1 MYTPISDKLPSQV
14 GLNRKLIKQQT
25 NKQKNQSKQPMP
37 GTPDCALL
45 QECVGNCPVSKNL
58 HFSLL
63 NDRIE
68 DKNQLL
74 KVGYGSNGGLMSEM
88 VHGRM
93 DDILVAGK
101 SMGKFSIKLL
111 PDLWSLK
118 H

>member
-1 MYTPISDKLPSQV
+1 M
-14 GLNRKLIKQQT
+14 
-25 NKQKNQSKQPMP
+25 
-37 GTPDCALL
+37 
-45 QECVGNCPVSKNL
+45 GNCPVSKNL

-63 NDRIE
+63 NDRID

-101 SMGKFSIKLL
+101 SMGKFSRKLL

-118 H
+118 HWMTK